1 MARRRAKSKRRRSP
15 KQFSLLN
22 AAEAYAYASILS
34 AGVFGN
40 SPWGFVTDQSDIT
53 QSTDSYGTSMMAYTG
68 ANSLSLTELVTHPDV
83 AFGQMQSNVMSNY
96 QAMAVASI
104 TTGVG
109 FKLFKKLMRR
119 PISNVNR
126 NIMKPLGVGIKL

>member
-1 MARRRAKSKRRRSP
+1 MARRRTKTKRRRSP

-40 SPWGFVTDQSDIT
+40 SPWGFITDQSDIA
-53 QSTDSYGTSMMAYTG
+53 QSTDTSMMAYTG

-104 TTGVG
+104 TTSVG
-109 FKLFKKLMRR
+109 FKLFKKL
-119 PISNVNR
+119 IN
-126 NIMKPLGVGIKL
+126 KLGQIII

>member
-1 MARRRAKSKRRRSP
+1 MARRRSKSKRRRSP

-40 SPWGFVTDQSDIT
+40 SPWGFITDQSDIA
-53 QSTDSYGTSMMAYTG
+53 QSTDTSMMAYTG
-68 ANSLSLTELVTHPDV
+68 AQSLSLSELVTHPDV

-96 QAMAVASI
+96 QAMAIASI

>member
-40 SPWGFVTDQSDIT
+40 SPWGFVTDQSDIA
-53 QSTDSYGTSMMAYTG
+53 QSTDTSLMAYTG
-68 ANSLSLTELVTHPDV
+68 AQSLSLTELVTHPDV
-83 AFGQMQSNVMSNY
+83 AFGQMQSNVMANY

>member
-1 MARRRAKSKRRRSP
+1 MARRRRKSKRRRSP

-40 SPWGFVTDQSDIT
+40 SPWGFITDQSDIA
-53 QSTDSYGTSMMAYTG
+53 QSTDTSLMAYTG
-68 ANSLSLTELVTHPDV
+68 AQSLSLSELVTHPDV
-83 AFGQMQSNVMSNY
+83 AFNQMQSNVMSNY
-96 QAMAVASI
+96 QAMAIASI

>member
-1 MARRRAKSKRRRSP
+1 MARRRSKSKRRRSP

-40 SPWGFVTDQSDIT
+40 SPWGFITDQSDIA
-53 QSTDSYGTSMMAYTG
+53 QSTDTSMMAYTG
-68 ANSLSLTELVTHPDV
+68 AQALSLSELVTHPDV
-83 AFGQMQSNVMSNY
+83 AFNQMQSNVMSNY
-96 QAMAVASI
+96 QAMAIASI

-109 FKLFKKLMRR
+109 FKLFRKLMRR

>member
-1 MARRRAKSKRRRSP
+1 
-15 KQFSLLN
+15 LN

-40 SPWGFVTDQSDIT
+40 SPWGFVTDQSDIA
-53 QSTDSYGTSMMAYTG
+53 QSTDTSLMAYTG
-68 ANSLSLTELVTHPDV
+68 AQSLSLSELVTHPDV
-83 AFGQMQSNVMSNY
+83 AFGQMQSNVMANY

>member
-1 MARRRAKSKRRRSP
+1 MARRKAKSKRRRSP
-15 KQFSLLN
+15 KQFSILN

-40 SPWGFVTDQSDIT
+40 TPWGLLTDQSDIA
-53 QSTDSYGTSMMAYTG
+53 QSTDTSLMAYTG
-68 ANSLSLTELVTHPDV
+68 AQSLSLSELVTHPDV

-96 QAMAVASI
+96 QAMALASI

>member
-40 SPWGFVTDQSDIT
+40 SPWGFVTDQSDIA
-53 QSTDSYGTSMMAYTG
+53 QSTDTSLMAYTG
-68 ANSLSLTELVTHPDV
+68 AQSLSLSELVTHPDV
-83 AFGQMQSNVMSNY
+83 AFGQMQSNVMANY

-126 NIMKPLGVGIKL
+126 TIMKPLGVGIKL

>member
-40 SPWGFVTDQSDIT
+40 SPWGFVTDQSDIA
-53 QSTDSYGTSMMAYTG
+53 QSTDTSLMAYTG
-68 ANSLSLTELVTHPDV
+68 AQSLSLSELVTHPDV
-83 AFGQMQSNVMSNY
+83 AFGQMQSNVMANY

>member
-40 SPWGFVTDQSDIT
+40 SPWGFITDQSDIA
-53 QSTDSYGTSMMAYTG
+53 QSTDTSMMAYTG
-68 ANSLSLTELVTHPDV
+68 TNSLSLTELVTHPDL
-83 AFGQMQSNVMSNY
+83 AFGQMQTNVMSNY

>member
-40 SPWGFVTDQSDIT
+40 SPWGFITDQSDIAP
-53 QSTDSYGTSMMAYTG
+53 SADTSLMAYTG

-119 PISNVNR
+119 PISYVNR

>member
-15 KQFSLLN
+15 KQFLLLN

-40 SPWGFVTDQSDIT
+40 SPWGFVTDQSDIA
-53 QSTDSYGTSMMAYTG
+53 QSTDTSLMAYTG
-68 ANSLSLTELVTHPDV
+68 AQSLSLSELVTHPDV
-83 AFGQMQSNVMSNY
+83 AFGQMQSNVMANY

>member
-40 SPWGFVTDQSDIT
+40 SPWGFVTDQSDIA
-53 QSTDSYGTSMMAYTG
+53 QSTDTSLMAYTG
-68 ANSLSLTELVTHPDV
+68 AQSLSLSELVTHPDV

-96 QAMAVASI
+96 QAMAIASI
-104 TTGVG
+104 STSVG
-109 FKLFKKLMRR
+109 FKLFRKLMRK

>member
-1 MARRRAKSKRRRSP
+1 MARRRTKTKRRRSP

-40 SPWGFVTDQSDIT
+40 SPWGFITDQSDIA
-53 QSTDSYGTSMMAYTG
+53 QSTDTSMMAYTG

-109 FKLFKKLMRR
+109 FKLFRKLMKR

>member
-40 SPWGFVTDQSDIT
+40 SPWGFITDQSDIA
-53 QSTDSYGTSMMAYTG
+53 QSTDTSLMAYTG
-68 ANSLSLTELVTHPDV
+68 AQSLSLSELVTHPDV
-83 AFGQMQSNVMSNY
+83 AFNQMQSNVMSNY
-96 QAMAVASI
+96 QAMAIASI

>member
-1 MARRRAKSKRRRSP
+1 MARRRSKSKRRRSP

-40 SPWGFVTDQSDIT
+40 SPWGFITDQSDIA
-53 QSTDSYGTSMMAYTG
+53 QSTDTSLMAYTG
-68 ANSLSLTELVTHPDV
+68 AQSLSLSELVTHPDV
-83 AFGQMQSNVMSNY
+83 AFNQMQSNVMSNY
-96 QAMAVASI
+96 QAMAIASI

>member
-1 MARRRAKSKRRRSP
+1 MAHRRSKSKRRRSP

-40 SPWGFVTDQSDIT
+40 SPWGFVTDQSDIA
-53 QSTDSYGTSMMAYTG
+53 QSTDTSMMAYTG
-68 ANSLSLTELVTHPDV
+68 AQSLSLSELVTHPDV
-83 AFGQMQSNVMSNY
+83 AFNQMQSNVMSNY
-96 QAMAVASI
+96 QAMAIASI

>member
-15 KQFSLLN
+15 KQFSILN

-40 SPWGFVTDQSDIT
+40 SPWGFITDQSDIA
-53 QSTDSYGTSMMAYTG
+53 QSTDTSLMAYTG

>member
-1 MARRRAKSKRRRSP
+1 MARRRSKSKRRRSP

-40 SPWGFVTDQSDIT
+40 SPWGFVTDQSDIA
-53 QSTDSYGTSMMAYTG
+53 QSTDTSLMAYTG
-68 ANSLSLTELVTHPDV
+68 AQSLSLSELVTHPDV
-83 AFGQMQSNVMSNY
+83 AFGQMQSNVMANY

-109 FKLFKKLMRR
+109 FKLFRKLMRR

-126 NIMKPLGVGIKL
+126 NIMRPLGVGIKL

>member
-1 MARRRAKSKRRRSP
+1 MARRRSKSKRRRSP

-40 SPWGFVTDQSDIT
+40 SPWGFITDQSDIA
-53 QSTDSYGTSMMAYTG
+53 QSTDTSLMAYTG
-68 ANSLSLTELVTHPDV
+68 AQSLSLSELVTHPDV
-83 AFGQMQSNVMSNY
+83 AFNQMQSNVMSNY
-96 QAMAVASI
+96 QGMAIASI

-126 NIMKPLGVGIKL
+126 NIMRPLGVGIKL

>member
-1 MARRRAKSKRRRSP
+1 MARRRSKSKRRRSP

-40 SPWGFVTDQSDIT
+40 SPWGFVTDQSDIA
-53 QSTDSYGTSMMAYTG
+53 QSTDTSLMAYTG
-68 ANSLSLTELVTHPDV
+68 AQSLSLSELVTHPDV

-96 QAMAVASI
+96 QAMAIASI

-109 FKLFKKLMRR
+109 FKLFRKLMRR